1 MKLHELTPAAGATK
15 PAYRKGRGAG
25 SGNGK
30 TAGRGHKGQWA
41 RSGGGV
47 RPGFEGGQMPL
58 ARRLPKRGFHN
69 IFGTTYAPVNV
80 SALEKFEDGA
90 EVTAEILCN
99 AGIVKNALDGIK
111 ILGTGTLTKK
121 LTVKAAAFSA
131 SAKEKIEAAGGKAR
145 WFKVFQT
152 LKNAWSMPEL
162 RKKMLYTLFIILI
175 FRFGSCIPVPFI
187 DTTLLSQYFEQ
198 ASVNGSMLGYL
209 DMFTGGG
216 LSRATIF
223 AMSITPYINASIILQ
238 LLTVAIPALERMVK
252 DGGEEGREKIA
263 SWTRYLGV
271 LLGLLQG
278 LSYYALLRNGF
289 GGKTMLSNTGALAAV
304 TIIVTFTAGTA
315 LIMWMGEHITQKG
328 IGNGI
333 SIILFAGIVSRG
345 PSLMRTL
352 VNLFQTGTSGIVSG
366 IAMIIVGLAI
376 VVFIVYMSNAERR
389 IPVQYAKRVV
399 GRKMYGGQSTHLP
412 IKVNA
417 SGVMPIIFASS
428 ILSLPQTISMFWH
441 PESGSVGAHIL
452 NLFSQTSVF
461 YIVLYALLILAFAYF
476 YASIQFNPIEIAN
489 NLKKNGGFIPGFR
502 PGKPT
507 SDFITKALGK
517 VTFVG
522 ALFLAV
528 VALLPLIVGAVNS
541 SLSNVALGGTSVIIV
556 VGVALDTVKQMEAQM
571 LMRHHKGFLE

>member
-1 MKLHELTPAAGATK
+1 
-15 PAYRKGRGAG
+15 
-25 SGNGK
+25 
-30 TAGRGHKGQWA
+30 
-41 RSGGGV
+41 
-47 RPGFEGGQMPL
+47 
-58 ARRLPKRGFHN
+58 
-69 IFGTTYAPVNV
+69 
-80 SALEKFEDGA
+80 
-90 EVTAEILCN
+90 
-99 AGIVKNALDGIK
+99 
-111 ILGTGTLTKK
+111 
-121 LTVKAAAFSA
+121 
-131 SAKEKIEAAGGKAR
+131 
-145 WFKVFQT
+145 
-152 LKNAWSMPEL
+152 MPEL

-352 VNLFQTGTSGIVSG
+352 ANLFQTGTSGIVSG
-366 IAMIIVGLAI
+366 IVMIIVGLAI

-412 IKVNA
+412 IKVNM

-428 ILSLPQTISMFWH
+428 ILAIPGTIKAFV
-441 PESGSVGAHIL
+441 PL
-452 NLFSQTSVF
+452 NTEGLLYKFLSIFNYNTGWYAMI
-461 YIVLYALLILAFAYF
+461 YILLIIMFNYF
-476 YASIQFNPIEIAN
+476 YVAIQYNPVEMAN
-489 NLKKNGGFIPGFR
+489 NLQKNNGAIPGIR
-502 PGKPT
+502 PGRPT
-507 SDFITKALGK
+507 TEFITKVISKITL
-517 VTFVG
+517 VG
-522 ALFLAV
+522 ALFLGL
-528 VALLPLIVGAVNS
+528 VATLPILLTAITGMNIS
-541 SLSNVALGGTSVIIV
+541 LGGTSILIV
-556 VGVALDTVKQMEAQM
+556 VGVALDTVRQLESEMM
-571 LMRHHKGFLE
+571 MRHYKGFLE

>member
-1 MKLHELTPAAGATK
+1 M
-15 PAYRKGRGAG
+15 
-25 SGNGK
+25 
-30 TAGRGHKGQWA
+30 
-41 RSGGGV
+41 
-47 RPGFEGGQMPL
+47 
-58 ARRLPKRGFHN
+58 
-69 IFGTTYAPVNV
+69 
-80 SALEKFEDGA
+80 
-90 EVTAEILCN
+90 
-99 AGIVKNALDGIK
+99 
-111 ILGTGTLTKK
+111 
-121 LTVKAAAFSA
+121 
-131 SAKEKIEAAGGKAR
+131 
-145 WFKVFQT
+145 FQT

-187 DTTLLSQYFEQ
+187 DTALLSQYFEQ

-289 GGKTMLSNTGALAAV
+289 GGQTMLSNTGALAAV

-399 GRKMYGGQSTHLP
+399 GRKMYGGQSTHIP
-412 IKVNA
+412 IKVNM
-417 SGVMPIIFASS
+417 SGVMPVIFASALAS
-428 ILSLPQTISMFWH
+428 IPGTIGGFFPNLYNPDLHPFAAPFLGMFSTNGW
-441 PESGSVGAHIL
+441 V
-452 NLFSQTSVF
+452 
-461 YIVLYALLILAFAYF
+461 YAAIYLLLIIAFNYF
-476 YASIQFNPIEIAN
+476 YVAMQYNPVEIAN
-489 NLKKNGGFIPGFR
+489 NLRNNNGTIPGYR

-507 SDFITKALGK
+507 SDFITKVLGK
-517 VTFVG
+517 ITF
-522 ALFLAV
+522 
-528 VALLPLIVGAVNS
+528 IGAVF
-541 SLSNVALGGTSVIIV
+541 LGIVAVLPIVLGTVTGVNISLGGTSLLIV
-556 VGVALDTVKQMEAQM
+556 VGVALDTSRSLESYM

>member
-1 MKLHELTPAAGATK
+1 M
-15 PAYRKGRGAG
+15 
-25 SGNGK
+25 
-30 TAGRGHKGQWA
+30 
-41 RSGGGV
+41 
-47 RPGFEGGQMPL
+47 
-58 ARRLPKRGFHN
+58 
-69 IFGTTYAPVNV
+69 
-80 SALEKFEDGA
+80 
-90 EVTAEILCN
+90 
-99 AGIVKNALDGIK
+99 
-111 ILGTGTLTKK
+111 
-121 LTVKAAAFSA
+121 
-131 SAKEKIEAAGGKAR
+131 
-145 WFKVFQT
+145 FQT

-263 SWTRYLGV
+263 RWTRYLGV

-278 LSYYALLRNGF
+278 LSYY
-289 GGKTMLSNTGALAAV
+289 V

-352 VNLFQTGTSGIVSG
+352 ANLFQTGTSGIVSG
-366 IAMIIVGLAI
+366 IVMIIVGLAI
-376 VVFIVYMSNAERR
+376 VVFIVYMLNAERR

-428 ILSLPQTISMFWH
+428 ILSLPQTISMFWQ

-502 PGKPT
+502 HGKPT

-517 VTFVG
+517 VTFGG

-541 SLSNVALGGTSVIIV
+541 SLRNVALGGTSVIIV

>member
-1 MKLHELTPAAGATK
+1 M
-15 PAYRKGRGAG
+15 
-25 SGNGK
+25 
-30 TAGRGHKGQWA
+30 
-41 RSGGGV
+41 
-47 RPGFEGGQMPL
+47 
-58 ARRLPKRGFHN
+58 
-69 IFGTTYAPVNV
+69 
-80 SALEKFEDGA
+80 
-90 EVTAEILCN
+90 
-99 AGIVKNALDGIK
+99 
-111 ILGTGTLTKK
+111 
-121 LTVKAAAFSA
+121 
-131 SAKEKIEAAGGKAR
+131 
-145 WFKVFQT
+145 FQT
-152 LKNAWSMPEL
+152 LKNAWAMPEL
-162 RKKMLYTLFIILI
+162 RKKILYTLFIILI

-187 DTTLLSQYFEQ
+187 DTQLLAQYFEQ
-198 ASVNGSMLGYL
+198 ASTNGSMLGYL
-209 DMFTGGG
+209 DMFSGGG

-252 DGGEEGREKIA
+252 DGGEEGRKKIA
-263 SWTRYLGV
+263 SWTRYVGV

-278 LSYYALLRNGF
+278 LSYYALLRNQGF
-289 GGKTMLSNTGALAAV
+289 LSDKGVLAAA
-304 TIIVTFTAGTA
+304 TIVMTFTAGTA

-352 VNLFQTGTSGIVSG
+352 GNLFQTGTSGIVSA
-366 IAMIIVGLAI
+366 ILMIIIGIFI
-376 VVFIVYMSNAERR
+376 VVFIVFMSNAERR

-428 ILSLPQTISMFWH
+428 ILALPQTISMFWH

>member
-1 MKLHELTPAAGATK
+1 MF
-15 PAYRKGRGAG
+15 
-25 SGNGK
+25 N
-30 TAGRGHKGQWA
+30 
-41 RSGGGV
+41 
-47 RPGFEGGQMPL
+47 
-58 ARRLPKRGFHN
+58 
-69 IFGTTYAPVNV
+69 
-80 SALEKFEDGA
+80 
-90 EVTAEILCN
+90 
-99 AGIVKNALDGIK
+99 
-111 ILGTGTLTKK
+111 
-121 LTVKAAAFSA
+121 
-131 SAKEKIEAAGGKAR
+131 
-145 WFKVFQT
+145 T
-152 LKNAWSMPEL
+152 LKNAWKIPDL
-162 RKKMLYTLFIILI
+162 RKKLLFTLLIII
-175 FRFGSCIPVPFI
+175 AFRFGSVVPVPFL
-187 DTTLLSQYFEQ
+187 D
-198 ASVNGSMLGYL
+198 ASALADIMAGANETALGYVNML
-209 DMFTGGG
+209 TGGAFAN
-216 LSRATIF
+216 ATLF
-223 AMSITPYINASIILQ
+223 AMGITPYINSSIIIQ
-238 LLTVAIPALERMVK
+238 LLTVAIPPLERMAK
-252 DGGEEGREKIA
+252 EGEEGRKKIA
-263 SWTRYLGV
+263 AITRYV
-271 LLGLLQG
+271 TVALGLIQG
-278 LSYYALLRNGF
+278 TAYYFFLKNSGVTLYNEGFSAVFSAL
-289 GGKTMLSNTGALAAV
+289 
-304 TIIVTFTAGTA
+304 IIVLAFTAGTA

-352 VNLFQTGTSGIVSG
+352 ANLFQTGTSGIVSG
-366 IAMIIVGLAI
+366 IVMIIVGLAI

>member
-1 MKLHELTPAAGATK
+1 M
-15 PAYRKGRGAG
+15 
-25 SGNGK
+25 
-30 TAGRGHKGQWA
+30 
-41 RSGGGV
+41 
-47 RPGFEGGQMPL
+47 
-58 ARRLPKRGFHN
+58 
-69 IFGTTYAPVNV
+69 
-80 SALEKFEDGA
+80 
-90 EVTAEILCN
+90 
-99 AGIVKNALDGIK
+99 
-111 ILGTGTLTKK
+111 
-121 LTVKAAAFSA
+121 
-131 SAKEKIEAAGGKAR
+131 
-145 WFKVFQT
+145 FQT
-152 LKNAWSMPEL
+152 LKNAWAMPEL
-162 RKKMLYTLFIILI
+162 RKKILYTLFIILI

-187 DTTLLSQYFEQ
+187 DTQMLAQYFEQ
-198 ASVNGSMLGYL
+198 ASTNGSMLGYL
-209 DMFTGGG
+209 DMFSGGG

-252 DGGEEGREKIA
+252 DGGEEGRKKIA
-263 SWTRYLGV
+263 SWTRYVGV

-278 LSYYALLRNGF
+278 LSYYALLRNQGF
-289 GGKTMLSNTGALAAV
+289 LSDKGVLAAV
-304 TIIVTFTAGTA
+304 TIVMTFTAGTA

-352 VNLFQTGTSGIVSG
+352 GNLFQTGTSGIVSA
-366 IAMIIVGLAI
+366 ILMIIIGIFI
-376 VVFIVYMSNAERR
+376 VVFIVFMSNAERR

-428 ILSLPQTISMFWH
+428 ILALPQTVSMFWQ
-441 PESGSVGAHIL
+441 PEAGTVGAHIL
-452 NLFSQTSVF
+452 NLFSQRSVV

-541 SLSNVALGGTSVIIV
+541 SLRNVALGGTSVIIV